1 MFFNPFPGST
11 YGSRQFRAARLNYL
25 HKVWLHKDGKHLDLQ
40 VVSRKG
46 LKVVKDVPIN
56 GFKIAREGPSVV
68 NEVKAGVTKTSKKAT
83 VTLDQWRR
91 NGTLVPGV
99 YFETES
105 VAGLVPAGGQNQRFA
120 WENILKGVAFDTK
133 EA

>member
-1 MFFNPFPGST
+1 MFFNPFPGNRYS
-11 YGSRQFRAARLNYL
+11 SRQFRAASINYL

-46 LKVVKDVPIN
+46 LKLVKDVSIN
-56 GFKIAREGPSVV
+56 DFKIAREGQSAV
-68 NEVKAGVTKTSKKAT
+68 NEIKAGVTSKKTTA
-83 VTLDQWRR
+83 TLDQWRK

-99 YFETES
+99 YFETEN
-105 VAGLVPAGGQNQRFA
+105 VAGLVPVGGQNQRFA
-120 WENILKGVAFDTK
+120 WENILKGAAFDAK